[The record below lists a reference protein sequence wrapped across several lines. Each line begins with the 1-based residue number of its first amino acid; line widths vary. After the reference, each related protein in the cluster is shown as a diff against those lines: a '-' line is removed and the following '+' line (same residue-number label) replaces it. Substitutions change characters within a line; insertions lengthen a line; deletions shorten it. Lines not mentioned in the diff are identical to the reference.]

1 MKLQVLPEIF
11 DYYSFGSL
19 QTLQQQRPE
28 KIFFICSVPNDY
40 SLLVEVGNEIKDF
53 EEVETGW
60 RCICAE
66 GQLLFNEIGV
76 AAEITGSLANAA
88 ISVLVIS
95 GYKTDYFFINSD
107 SLERGISCLQEAG
120 HEFVDSPNVEHH

>member
-19 QTLQQQRPE
+19 QTLQQQRPD
-28 KIFFICSVPNDY
+28 KIFFVCSVPDDY
-40 SLLVEVGNEIKDF
+40 SLLVEAGNEITDF

-60 RCICAE
+60 RCICVE

-76 AAEITGSLANAA
+76 AAEITGSLASAA

-95 GYKTDYFFINSD
+95 GYKTDYFFINAD
-107 SLERGISCLQEAG
+107 SLERGMSCLREAG
-120 HEFVDSPNVEHH
+120 HEFTD